1 MKHKFEMKHKFDS
14 YSITDIVGVLDKN
27 ENNELCI
34 FVELKDNI
42 KEVPI
47 IDLLDTMV
55 GNTVQIK
62 TILEKE

>member
-1 MKHKFEMKHKFDS
+1 MKHKFDS

-55 GNTVQIK
+55 GNTVQTK

>member
-1 MKHKFEMKHKFDS
+1 MKHKFDS
-14 YSITDIVGVLDKN
+14 YSITDVVGVLDKN

>member
-1 MKHKFEMKHKFDS
+1 MKHKFHS

-42 KEVPI
+42 KEIPI

>member
-1 MKHKFEMKHKFDS
+1 MKHKFDS

-42 KEVPI
+42 KEIPI

-55 GNTVQIK
+55 GNTIQIK

>member
-1 MKHKFEMKHKFDS
+1 MKHKFDS

-34 FVELKDNI
+34 FVELNDNI
-42 KEVPI
+42 KEVSI
-47 IDLLDTMV
+47 VDLLDTMV

>member
-1 MKHKFEMKHKFDS
+1 MKHKFDS
-14 YSITDIVGVLDKN
+14 YSITDIVGVLGKN
-27 ENNELCI
+27 ESNELCV

-42 KEVPI
+42 KEIPI

>member
-1 MKHKFEMKHKFDS
+1 MKHKFDS

-47 IDLLDTMV
+47 IALLDTMV

>member
-1 MKHKFEMKHKFDS
+1 MKYKFDS

-27 ENNELCI
+27 ENNELCVFI
-34 FVELKDNI
+34 ELKDNI
-42 KEVPI
+42 KEIPI

>member
-1 MKHKFEMKHKFDS
+1 MKHKFDS
-14 YSITDIVGVLDKN
+14 YSVTDIVGVLDKN
-27 ENNELCI
+27 ENNKLCI

-47 IDLLDTMV
+47 VDLLDTMV

>member
-1 MKHKFEMKHKFDS
+1 MKHKFDS
-14 YSITDIVGVLDKN
+14 YSVTDIVGVLDKN

-47 IDLLDTMV
+47 VDLLDTMV

>member
-1 MKHKFEMKHKFDS
+1 MKHKFDS

-34 FVELKDNI
+34 FVELKDNV
-42 KEVPI
+42 KEVSV

-55 GNTVQIK
+55 GNTIQIK

>member
-1 MKHKFEMKHKFDS
+1 MKHKFDS

-34 FVELKDNI
+34 FVDLKDNI

-47 IDLLDTMV
+47 VDLLDTMV

>member
-1 MKHKFEMKHKFDS
+1 MKHKFDS
-14 YSITDIVGVLDKN
+14 YSVTDIVGVLDKN

>member
-1 MKHKFEMKHKFDS
+1 MKHKFDS
-14 YSITDIVGVLDKN
+14 YSITDVIGVLDKN

>member
-1 MKHKFEMKHKFDS
+1 MKHKFDS
-14 YSITDIVGVLDKN
+14 YSITDIVGVLDRN